1 MTHAA
6 ERSRYDGLAL
16 PGTSEYESAHA
27 ALFARGGRIEGT
39 NVFEPIHDGYRASAA
54 APLDLSTDEACRGQQ
69 DIRTMLG
76 ELILSELRGVVSD
89 EIAGFTARSIF
100 ARMAEREGANGG
112 ILQRRLHETPLLVA
126 NDEVRNAEILRACE
140 AADNGTATM
149 RQAYDAMRSRG
160 HASGEFG
167 NITVIK
173 DKRSEHLDEMEHET
187 KQLMGADYQPTDYRV
202 SIDTFDR
209 DPGAPG
215 NHHLGAVRI
224 KAKRQF
230 GTLQSGPLVKE
241 RTFVI
246 VDLSRNGGVDQEIVD
261 EIIEA
266 HRREQQQEIERKI
279 SRHTLKIS
287 MDENEILERLRH
299 PAEEVSCES
308 KGVDYSQLPHLQHML
323 DWLVQNEFRGNQVL
337 ARNTTI
343 YGYDARVDAALRAQ
357 QAAENEKLFTAQM
370 SLPHADLKK
379 SLYT

>member
-6 ERSRYDGLAL
+6 EYAHYDGLVL
-16 PGTSEYESAHA
+16 PGTSEYESARA
-27 ALFARGGRIEGT
+27 ALIARGGRIEGT
-39 NVFEPIHDGYRASAA
+39 NVFEPIRGGYRASAA
-54 APLDLSTDEACRGQQ
+54 APLKMDSEEAHADQAA
-69 DIRTMLG
+69 IRKMLG
-76 ELILSELRGVVSD
+76 DLILCELRGVVSD
-89 EIAGFTARSIF
+89 EVVGFTARSVF

-112 ILQRRLHETPLLVA
+112 ILQRHLYDTPLLIA

-140 AADNGTATM
+140 AADRGTATM

-167 NITVIK
+167 NITIIG
-173 DKRSEHLDEMEHET
+173 DKRIEHLDALEQET

-230 GTLQSGPLVKE
+230 GMLQDGPLVKE

-246 VDLSRNGGVDQEIVD
+246 VDLSRKGGVNQEIVD
-261 EIIEA
+261 EIVEA
-266 HRREQQQEIERKI
+266 HRREQQKEAERKM

-287 MDENEILERLRH
+287 LNEDEVLQRLRN
-299 PAEEVSCES
+299 PSEETACES
-308 KGVDYSQLPHLQHML
+308 KGVDYRQLPHLQNML
-323 DWLVQNEFRGNQVL
+323 EWLVENEFRGSPVL
-337 ARNTTI
+337 ARNTTV
-343 YGYDARVDAALRAQ
+343 YGYDPKVDAVLRAR
-357 QAAENEKLFTAQM
+357 QAVENEKLLTQQA
-370 SLPHADLKK
+370 SLSLTDLTK